1 MLCYHEPRGRDLTIG
16 GIVDYRGKVSG
27 GVVVLE
33 PGADLPEGAEVRVE
47 VLTPQSAPRE
57 TTLGRRL
64 MKFAGRA
71 QGLPADMAENHDH
84 YLHGQPKR

>member
-1 MLCYHEPRGRDLTIG
+1 ME
-16 GIVDYRGKVSG
+16 YRGKVTG

-33 PGADLPEGAEVRVE
+33 PGVDLPEGAEVRVE
-47 VLTPQSAPRE
+47 VLTPDR
-57 TTLGRRL
+57 TTLGQRL